1 MTSLTVRF
9 TRRATIA
16 AFLALGLALPF
27 HHGQNGAKAETKP
40 ITVRFTVQPNTL
52 VTTLVEVAVER
63 GFFKE
68 VGIDARTVTVAHGP
82 AAVTALASGSVD
94 VATNAPEVFM
104 ALAGKGQSV
113 KLIAGQTKQ
122 LGVLVARPGFELP
135 ATFPDS
141 VRALKRKKIGVTAL
155 SSATQYLAIT
165 MLTAAGL
172 AADDVDFVAVGTG
185 ATQALVNGVV
195 DAGFVT
201 GPQVVVSQSLGARVI
216 VDLRTAD
223 KCPPQIDIC
232 GIGQVGMWAMGEW
245 IDKNAEAVARIR
257 KAIAKADVF
266 MHDPANAA
274 AAREILL
281 RQIPA
286 NSADKLKDDFTA
298 YGLSVLS
305 AAFAKK
311 DLERWIVI
319 DHKAGVIAKE
329 FPVGTVYAEGT
340 PENAEAVKALA
351 R

>member
-1 MTSLTVRF
+1 MRSTKGRY
-9 TRRATIA
+9 TRRGAIA
-16 AFLALGLALPF
+16 ALLAFAFSVPGFDA
-27 HHGQNGAKAETKP
+27 QSETKP
-40 ITVRFTVQPNTL
+40 ISVRFTVQPNTL
-52 VTTLVEVAVER
+52 VTTLVEVAAER

-82 AAVTALASGSVD
+82 AAVTALASGTVD

-122 LGVLVARPGFELP
+122 LGVLVARPGFTLP
-135 ATFPDS
+135 GTFPES

-155 SSATQYLAIT
+155 SSATQYLAIA

-185 ATQALVNGVV
+185 ATQALVNSVV

-201 GPQVVVSQSLGARVI
+201 GPQVVMSQSLGARVI

-232 GIGQVGMWAMGEW
+232 GIGQVGMWAMGDW
-245 IDKNAEAVARIR
+245 IAKNAEAVARIR
-257 KAIAKADVF
+257 KAIAKADMF

-274 AAREILL
+274 VAREILL

-286 NSADKLKDDFTA
+286 NSSDQIKADFTA

-329 FPVGTVYAEGT
+329 FPVSTVFAEGT
-340 PENAEAVKALA
+340 PETADAVKALA
-351 R
+351 Q

>member
-1 MTSLTVRF
+1 MTSTTGRF
-9 TRRATIA
+9 TRRAASA
-16 AFLALGLALPF
+16 ALLALALALP
-27 HHGQNGAKAETKP
+27 GTSAQAETKP
-40 ITVRFTVQPNTL
+40 ISVRFTVQPNTL

-63 GFFKE
+63 GFFKD
-68 VGIDARTVTVAHGP
+68 VGIEARTVTVAHGP
-82 AAVTALASGSVD
+82 AAVTALASGTVD

-122 LGVLVARPGFELP
+122 LGVLVARPGLAFP
-135 ATFPDS
+135 GAFPDS

-155 SSATQYLAIT
+155 SSATQYLAIS

-185 ATQALVNGVV
+185 ATQALVNSVV

-201 GPQVVVSQSLGARVI
+201 GPQVVISQSLGARVI

-232 GIGQVGMWAMGEW
+232 GIGQVGMWAMGDW
-245 IDKNAEAVARIR
+245 IGKNAEAVARIR
-257 KAIAKADVF
+257 KAIAKSDAF

-286 NSADKLKDDFTA
+286 TSADKIKDDFTA

-319 DHKAGVIAKE
+319 DHKAGVIAKP
-329 FPVGTVYAEGT
+329 FPVETVYADGT
-340 PENAEAVKALA
+340 PETADAVKALA
-351 R
+351 K

>member
-1 MTSLTVRF
+1 MTGTTRPF
-9 TRRATIA
+9 TRRAASA
-16 AFLALGLALPF
+16 ALLALTVALPGF
-27 HHGQNGAKAETKP
+27 GVRAETKP
-40 ITVRFTVQPNTL
+40 IAVRFTVQPNTL

-63 GFFKE
+63 GFFKQ

-82 AAVTALASGSVD
+82 AAVTALASGTVD
-94 VATNAPEVFM
+94 VATNAPEVFL

-122 LGVLVARPGFELP
+122 LGVLVARPGLTLP
-135 ATFPDS
+135 TTFPES
-141 VRALKRKKIGVTAL
+141 VRALKGKKIGVTAL

-165 MLTAAGL
+165 MIAAGGL
-172 AADDVDFVAVGTG
+172 GADDVSFVAVGTG

-223 KCPPQIDIC
+223 KCPPQMGIC
-232 GIGQVGMWAMGEW
+232 GIGQVGMWAMGDW
-245 IDKNAEAVARIR
+245 VAKNGEAVARIR
-257 KAIAKADVF
+257 KAIAKADMF
-266 MHDPANAA
+266 MHDPANTA
-274 AAREILL
+274 AAREMLL

-286 NSADKLKDDFTA
+286 KSADKIKEDFIA

-305 AAFAKK
+305 AAFARS

-319 DHKAGVIAKE
+319 DHKAGVIAKPM
-329 FPVGTVYAEGT
+329 PVATVFAEGT
-340 PENAEAVKALA
+340 PETADAVKALA
-351 R
+351 K

>member
-1 MTSLTVRF
+1 MRSIKGRLA
-9 TRRATIA
+9 RRAVGA
-16 AFLALGLALPF
+16 ALLALAFYLPGLEA
-27 HHGQNGAKAETKP
+27 QAETKP
-40 ITVRFTVQPNTL
+40 ISVRFTVQPNTL

-82 AAVTALASGSVD
+82 AAVTALASGTVD

-122 LGVLVARPGFELP
+122 LGVLVARPGFDLP
-135 ATFPDS
+135 AAFPDS
-141 VRALKRKKIGVTAL
+141 VRALKGKKIGVTAL
-155 SSATQYLAIT
+155 SSATQYLAIA
-165 MLTAAGL
+165 MLNAGGL
-172 AADDVDFVAVGTG
+172 KADDVSFVAVGTG
-185 ATQALVNGVV
+185 ATQALVNSVV

-216 VDLRTAD
+216 VDLRTTD
-223 KCPPQIDIC
+223 KCPPQIEIC
-232 GIGQVGMWAMGEW
+232 GIGQVGMWAMGDW
-245 IDKNAEAVARIR
+245 IAKNAEAVARIR
-257 KAIAKADVF
+257 KAVAKADMF

-286 NSADKLKDDFTA
+286 NSADKIKQDFIA

-340 PENAEAVKALA
+340 PETADAVKALA
-351 R
+351 K

>member
-1 MTSLTVRF
+1 MTSMTGRF
-9 TRRATIA
+9 TRRALGA
-16 AFLALGLALPF
+16 AALALLLPAGAALA
-27 HHGQNGAKAETKP
+27 QSNP
-40 ITVRFTVQPNTL
+40 ISVRFTVQPNTL

-63 GFFKE
+63 GFFKD

-82 AAVTALASGSVD
+82 AAVTALASGTVD

-122 LGVLVARPGFELP
+122 LGVLVARPGLTLP
-135 ATFPDS
+135 GAFPDS
-141 VRALKRKKIGVTAL
+141 VRALKGKKIGVTAL

-165 MLTAAGL
+165 MLTAGGL
-172 AADDVDFVAVGTG
+172 GADDVSFVAVGTG
-185 ATQALVNGVV
+185 ATQALVNAVV

-223 KCPPQIDIC
+223 KCPPQMNIC
-232 GIGQVGMWAMGEW
+232 GIGQVGMWAMGDW
-245 IDKNAEAVARIR
+245 IAKNGAAVTRIR
-257 KAIAKADVF
+257 RAIAKADLY

-274 AAREILL
+274 AARAILL

-286 NSADKLKDDFTA
+286 NSADKIKDDFTA

-305 AAFAKK
+305 AAFAKS

-319 DHKAGVIAKE
+319 DHQAGVIAKPL
-329 FPVGTVYAEGT
+329 PVGTVYAEGT
-340 PENAEAVKALA
+340 PETAEAVRALA
-351 R
+351 K